1 MSCPSDLSVVKGSL
15 LKMLSSQLWE
25 LSREC
30 AITNERTVKG
40 KVWGF
45 QLTAPVRAPMRVFN
59 KMNSE
64 ARVTI
69 PWFSPSAYSSEKI
82 SFKNLKAG

>member
-15 LKMLSSQLWE
+15 LKILSSQLWE

-45 QLTAPVRAPMRVFN
+45 QLTVRAPMRVSN

-64 ARVTI
+64 ARVTM
-69 PWFSPSAYSSEKI
+69 PWFSASAYSSEKI
-82 SFKNLKAG
+82 SFTNLKEG